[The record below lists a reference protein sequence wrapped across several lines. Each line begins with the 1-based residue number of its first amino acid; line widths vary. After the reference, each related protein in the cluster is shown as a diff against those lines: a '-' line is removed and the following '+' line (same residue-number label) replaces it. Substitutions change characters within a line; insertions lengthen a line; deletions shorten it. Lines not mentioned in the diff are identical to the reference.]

1 MNKIVFATNNMGK
14 LSEIKKIVEHH
25 PIEILSLS
33 EINCK
38 DNIPET
44 GITLKENALQKA
56 TFIFNNYGHNCFA
69 DDTGLEVRALSGMPG
84 VYSARYAGPECNAD
98 KNMEKLLN
106 NLRYSNDRS
115 AVFRTVI
122 VSIID
127 GEINYFEG
135 SCDGI
140 ITKENIGIKGFG
152 YDPIFM
158 PVGQNLTFAEMS
170 IEEKSLISH
179 RGKAVRK
186 FCNFLKLM
194 NNH

>member
-1 MNKIVFATNNMGK
+1 MNEIVFATNNMGK
-14 LSEIKKIVEHH
+14 LSEIKQIVKDH
-25 PIEILSLS
+25 PIKILSLS

-38 DNIPET
+38 ENIPET

-56 TFIFNNYGHNCFA
+56 KFVFQNYGYDCFA
-69 DDTGLEVRALSGMPG
+69 DDTGLEVNALSGMPG

-106 NLRYSNDRS
+106 NLRYSKERS

-122 VSIID
+122 ASIID

-140 ITKENIGIKGFG
+140 ITKENKGLKGFG

-158 PVGQNLTFAEMS
+158 PIGQNATFAEMS
-170 IEEKSLISH
+170 MEDKSLISH
-179 RGKAVRK
+179 RGKAVRE
-186 FCNFLKLM
+186 FYNFLKLL
-194 NNH
+194 NNY